1 MCFAPWYSCTLRSL
15 VQVLRHPSLV
25 FREDAGRREEDC
37 FAVRAALAASCA
49 THLLV
54 IVAIVPV
61 FPSLVDAFH
70 DAVLARF

>member
-1 MCFAPWYSCTLRSL
+1 M
-15 VQVLRHPSLV
+15 RHPSLV